1 MLDTLLDPYLTVRQ
15 PLWLLLLALAP
26 LVLAIGRRSL
36 AGLGGLR
43 GWSATGVRCGV
54 VALLVLALSGP
65 ERVHVTDDQTVVFV
79 LDRSDSIPS
88 DLTAAALEFVRQ
100 ATDALRPG
108 RDRAALVSFAGQPL
122 IERLPHGAGIDGPLG
137 PVSKPGR
144 TDIAAGL
151 RMGMALFP
159 PNAARRV
166 VLLSDGNETSGDAAA
181 EGAAFAGAGVPIDVA
196 PLRYRHEAEILVER
210 LTAPSIARPEEAI
223 NLSLIVRSERRAAAL
238 IALFHDEAPLAL
250 ADGPGTAIE
259 VELEPGFN
267 RYTFPVTPRS
277 AAVHRF
283 RAVVTP
289 VRAGDDTIVA
299 NNEGR
304 AFTTV
309 AGAET
314 ALVLCEGAAEPAT
327 PDGDAVLALAAALRQ
342 AGMDCRVAGLEA
354 QELDAAALSGCALV
368 VLSNVSGLAL
378 GEQGQRALA
387 SYVRDLGGGLIAVG
401 GDRAFSVGGYYKT
414 PLEDILPVETERAK
428 LKLPSVSM
436 VIVIDRSGSMA
447 GEKLDLAKA
456 AAAAAV
462 RLLGTH
468 DRIGVIAFDGGSEWV
483 VPLGPCGD
491 KRGILAALSTIG
503 AGGGTVMHPALEAA
517 LTALQGGETNIRHV
531 IVLTDGQSA
540 PGDFEALARQY
551 ADAGVTISAIA
562 VGSDADQALLGRIA
576 AISGGRMYVT
586 ASARPLPQ
594 ILARETVLASRSGL
608 FERPFQPVLRRGAG
622 EAVLAGFDQS
632 EIPPL
637 RGYVVTAAKPF
648 ASVPLLNVHEN
659 GADPILA
666 YWHIG
671 LGRAVAFTS
680 GLWPR
685 WGPEW
690 VSWPGFSKLWGQ
702 CARFAARPAQSPDF
716 TLTTALD
723 GEQARLLV
731 EAHGLPPAAQSALSL
746 RAVVVDPDFVAA
758 DVHLTQTGPGRFEAV
773 FDAPDPGAYITRV
786 AYSYGGSRAAIGSL
800 QAGLVVNYSPE
811 LTSVEHD
818 ESLLVELARRTGGR
832 VLSLADPRAVFEP
845 WSIRPVRTRV
855 PLWETLVRLALG
867 LFLVDV
873 AIRRLALTPAEL
885 LGSLRRRIAE
895 LAGRPVGD
903 TAATLT
909 TLRGARRPTRE
920 DAALPV
926 LLVEE
931 NPHDS
936 ADGRT
941 GAPGASADA
950 ADDTSSPEQTSEAP
964 NDYAERLLR
973 A

>member
-1 MLDTLLDPYLTVRQ
+1 MLDRLLDTCLTVKQ
-15 PLWLLLLALAP
+15 PHWLLLLALVP
-26 LVLAIGRRSL
+26 LVLAMGRRSL
-36 AGLGGLR
+36 AGLGALR

-54 VALLVLALSGP
+54 VALLILALSGP

-79 LDRSDSIPS
+79 LDRSDSIPP
-88 DLTAAALEFVRQ
+88 DLSAAALEFVRQ
-100 ATDALRPG
+100 ATEAQRPG
-108 RDRAALVSFAGQPL
+108 RDRAALVSFAGKPL
-122 IERLPHGAGIDGPLG
+122 IERLPHVAQIDGPLG
-137 PVSKPGR
+137 PMPKPGR

-166 VLLSDGNETSGDAAA
+166 VLLSDGHETSGDASA
-181 EGAAFAGAGVPIDVA
+181 EGAAFAGTGVPIDVV

-210 LTAPSIARPEEAI
+210 LTAPSITRPEETI
-223 NLSLIVRSERRAAAL
+223 NLGLIVRSERRAAAR
-238 IALFHDEAPLAL
+238 IALFHNEAPLAL
-250 ADGPGTAIE
+250 GPDGSGTTIE

-289 VRAGDDTIVA
+289 VLAGDDTIAA

-314 ALVLCEGAAEPAT
+314 ALILCERAAEPGT
-327 PDGDAVLALAAALRQ
+327 PDGDAVLALAGALRQ
-342 AGMDCRVAGLEA
+342 AGMDCRVVGLETQA
-354 QELDAAALSGCALV
+354 LDAASLSGCALV

-414 PLEDILPVETERAK
+414 PLEEILPVETERAK
-428 LKLPSVSM
+428 LKLLSTGM
-436 VIVIDRSGSMA
+436 VVVIDRSGSMA
-447 GEKLDLAKA
+447 GEKLDQAKA

-462 RLLGTH
+462 QLLATH
-468 DRIGVIAFDGGSEWV
+468 DRVGVIAFDGSSEWV

-491 KRGILAALSTIG
+491 RRRILAALSTIG
-503 AGGGTVMHPALEAA
+503 AGGGTVMYPALEAA
-517 LTALQGGETNIRHV
+517 LAALQGVDTNIRHV
-531 IVLTDGQSA
+531 VVLTDGQSA

-551 ADAGVTISAIA
+551 AEAGVTASTIA

-594 ILARETVLASRSGL
+594 IFARETVLASRSGL
-608 FERPFQPVLRRGAG
+608 FEKAFQPVLRSGPG
-622 EAVLAGFDQS
+622 EAVLAGFDPS

-637 RGYVVTAAKPF
+637 RGYVVASAKPF

-666 YWHIG
+666 YWHVG

-702 CARFAARPAQSPDF
+702 CARFAARPAQSPNF

-723 GEQARLLV
+723 GERARLLV
-731 EAHGLPPAAQSALSL
+731 EAHGLPSAALSALSL

-758 DVHLTQTGPGRFEAV
+758 EVHLTPTGPGRFEAV

-786 AYSYGGSRAAIGSL
+786 AYSYGGGSAAIGSL

-811 LTSVEHD
+811 LTSVEHN

-845 WSIRPVRTRV
+845 WSIRPVRTRA
-855 PLWETLVRLALG
+855 PLWEALVRLALG

-873 AIRRLALTPAEL
+873 AVRRLALTPAGL
-885 LGSLRRRIAE
+885 LRGLRRRIAE
-895 LAGRPVGD
+895 L
-903 TAATLT
+903 
-909 TLRGARRPTRE
+909 
-920 DAALPV
+920 
-926 LLVEE
+926 
-931 NPHDS
+931 
-936 ADGRT
+936 
-941 GAPGASADA
+941 
-950 ADDTSSPEQTSEAP
+950 
-964 NDYAERLLR
+964 
-973 A
+973 